1 MEKERVFSKRVLEK
15 PATQRASRVVE
26 DDIDYDKVI
35 RMGYNE
41 NPYGAPESVKK
52 AIASS
57 ADSVHFY
64 PDFQGSIIKKELA
77 KLYDVSKDNII
88 MGEGSGA
95 LINIVGHAFLNP
107 GEEVILCPTFAAF
120 DDMIEIE
127 SCKVVTVPLKDD
139 KTYDLDG
146 MLEAVADKTKMV
158 IITNPN
164 NPTGTYVS
172 YTAIHSFIEKLR
184 EDIVVLIDEA
194 YMELATADDCKTCIP
209 FVKEFKNRPIVILR
223 TFSKYYALA
232 GARIGYLI
240 ANQEIVE
247 GIKVVPGCTVS
258 RAAQAG
264 AIQALKETDYYLDT
278 KKKIVEGVNYVEEEL
293 KKLGCEVYHTQ
304 TNFIFFEPH
313 MDYLKVKNKL
323 LEKGIHISTP
333 IMTRVTVSTKENNE
347 YFIKCMKEIL
357 AEKD

>member
-1 MEKERVFSKRVLEK
+1 MEKEKVFSKRVLEK
-15 PATQRASRVVE
+15 PETQRASRVVE

-52 AIASS
+52 AIHES
-57 ADSVHFY
+57 ADTVHLY
-64 PDFQGSIIKKELA
+64 PDFQGSVIKKELA
-77 KLYDVSKDNII
+77 KLYDISTKNII

-107 GEEVILCPTFAAF
+107 NEEVVLCPTFAAF
-120 DDMIEIE
+120 NDMIEIE
-127 SCKVVTVPLKDD
+127 RCKVVTVPLKED

-146 MLEAVADKTKMV
+146 MLEAITDKTKMV
-158 IITNPN
+158 VITNPN

-172 YTAIHSFIEKLR
+172 YDAIHSFIEKLR

-194 YMELATADDCKTCIP
+194 YMELATAEDCKTCIP
-209 FVKEFKNRPIVILR
+209 FVEEFKDRPIVILR

-240 ANQEIVE
+240 ANEEVIE
-247 GIKVVPGCTVS
+247 GIKVIPGCTVS

-264 AIQALKETDYYLDT
+264 ALQALKESEYYLET
-278 KKKIVEGVNYVEEEL
+278 KNKIVDGVNYIEKEL
-293 KKLGCEVYHTQ
+293 KDLGCDVYHTQ

-313 MDYLKVKNKL
+313 MDYLTVKNKL
-323 LEKGIHISTP
+323 LEKGVHISTP

-347 YFIKCMKEIL
+347 YFIQCMKEIL
-357 AEKD
+357 SQ